1 MCMHGKSAEGGTVLL
16 LVKGINW
23 IIKWLGGEGADYDK
37 HAISIER
44 ACTDYAC
51 RSSRKELQGTVF
63 SKEVG
68 IDSRQRQG
76 ETCACTLYKC

>member
-1 MCMHGKSAEGGTVLL
+1 MWMRRKSAEGGTVLL

-51 RSSRKELQGTVF
+51 RSSRKELQGLSF
-63 SKEVG
+63 RKKL
-68 IDSRQRQG
+68 
-76 ETCACTLYKC
+76 A